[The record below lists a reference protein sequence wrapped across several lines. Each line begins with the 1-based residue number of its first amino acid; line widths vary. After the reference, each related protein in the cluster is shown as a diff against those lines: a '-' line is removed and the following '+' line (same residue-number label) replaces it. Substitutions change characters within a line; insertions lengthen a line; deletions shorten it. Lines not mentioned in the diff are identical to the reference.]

1 MKTIETTIETR
12 IEEMKAETMPST
24 DKKENLK
31 QEIESD
37 LPYFTG
43 TEEYHKFSIL
53 SNLKLTDGVKYLCD
67 KAQCYWLMD
76 IIASYQNKCNKD
88 EMLKYFQIWT
98 LTIKDGKAIVKC
110 ERDTDDIAI
119 TQKIPYT
126 DFPLDSIKLYCID
139 GIILLTSEY

>member
-1 MKTIETTIETR
+1 MKTIENAIENR
-12 IEEMKAETMPST
+12 IEETTTTPEN
-24 DKKENLK
+24 KKENLK
-31 QEIESD
+31 QSIESN

-43 TEEYHKFSIL
+43 TEAYHKFSIL
-53 SNLKLTDGVKYLCD
+53 SNLKLTDGVKYLCE

-98 LTIKDGKAIVKC
+98 LTVKNGEAVVKC
-110 ERDTDDIAI
+110 ERDTNDIAI

-126 DFPLDSIKLYCID
+126 DFPLDSIKLYCD
-139 GIILLTSEY
+139 NGVILLTSEY